1 MKQGICLLSVAA
13 LRSEPDPRSEM
24 VSQLV
29 FGDLF
34 EIVDTQKDWLQIRM
48 LFDHYLGW
56 VSANQVELLS
66 ESDFSDLQKSP
77 LAISTDLIQLIEDR
91 TLNTSFAIGAGS
103 SFYFYERGSLSIA
116 GKVFQ
121 YLGTVNDQFPARST
135 QLTELALLFLNT
147 PYLWGG
153 RSPFGV
159 DCSGFMQL
167 VFKMGGIRIPR
178 DASVQASQGDTIH
191 LINEALPGDL
201 LFFDNED
208 QQITHVGML
217 INEGHIIHAHGK
229 VRVDL
234 VDHNGIFSRDTRRY
248 THSLRLIKR
257 IKPNP
262 NNILG

>member
-1 MKQGICLLSVAA
+1 
-13 LRSEPDPRSEM
+13 M

-34 EIVDTQKDWLQIRM
+34 EVVDTQKDWLQIRM
-48 LFDHYLGW
+48 HYDHYLGW
-56 VSANQVELLS
+56 VSANQVHLLS
-66 ESDFSDLQKSP
+66 DSDFSDLRESP
-77 LAISTDLIQLIEDR
+77 LTISTDLIQLLEDR
-91 TLNTSFAIGAGS
+91 THNTSFAIGAGS
-103 SFYFYERGSLSIA
+103 TFYFYERGSLSMA

-121 YLGTVNDQFPARST
+121 YAGTVNKQFPAKPL

-153 RSPFGV
+153 RSPFGI

-167 VFKMGGIRIPR
+167 VFKMGGMRIPR
-178 DASVQASQGDTIH
+178 DASVQATQGDTVH

-201 LFFDNED
+201 LFFDNEE

-234 VDHNGIFSRDTRRY
+234 VDHNGIFSRDIRRY

>member
-13 LRSEPDPRSEM
+13 LRAEPDSRSEM

-34 EIVDTQKDWLQIRM
+34 EVVDTQKDWLQIRM
-48 LFDHYLGW
+48 HYDHYLGW
-56 VSANQVELLS
+56 VSANQVHLLS
-66 ESDFSDLQKSP
+66 DSDFSDLRESP
-77 LAISTDLIQLIEDR
+77 LTISTDLIQLLEDR
-91 TLNTSFAIGAGS
+91 THNTSFAIGAGS
-103 SFYFYERGSLSIA
+103 TFYFYERGSLSMA

-121 YLGTVNDQFPARST
+121 YAGTVNKQFPAKPL

-153 RSPFGV
+153 RSPFGI
-159 DCSGFMQL
+159 DCSGFRQL
-167 VFKMGGIRIPR
+167 VFKMGGMRIPR
-178 DASVQASQGDTIH
+178 DASVQATQGDTVH

-201 LFFDNED
+201 LFFDNEE

-234 VDHNGIFSRDTRRY
+234 VDHNGIFSRDIRRY

>member
-1 MKQGICLLSVAA
+1 MKQGICLLSVAG
-13 LRSEPDPRSEM
+13 LRSEPDSRSEL

-34 EIVDTQKDWLQIRM
+34 EIVDDQKDWLQIRM
-48 LFDHYLGW
+48 LYDHYLGW
-56 VSANQVELLS
+56 VSANQVQLLTD
-66 ESDFSDLQKSP
+66 SDFSDLQQSP
-77 LAISTDLIQLIEDR
+77 QTINTDLIKLIEDR
-91 TLNTSFAIGAGS
+91 TQNTSFPIGAGS
-103 SFYFYERGSLSIA
+103 TFYFYEAGNLSVA

-121 YLGTVNDQFPARST
+121 YNGAVNQEFPAKPSL
-135 QLTELALLFLNT
+135 LTEYALLFLNT

-153 RSPFGV
+153 RSPFGI

-167 VFKMGGIRIPR
+167 VFKMGGIKIPR
-178 DASVQASQGDTIH
+178 DAAVQATQGDTIH

-201 LFFDNED
+201 LFFDNEE

-234 VDHNGIFSRDTRRY
+234 IDHNGIFSRDIRRY